1 MVDFSI
7 AEPLQTI
14 AASGSFAFPMLHGTI
29 GDQLPN
35 LRTTQAGLIMLIYNA
50 TVITFDEDGAL
61 LEDGAVYYEGDEI
74 VAVGHS
80 QDLRVLYPQ
89 SETWDAQGMV
99 LMPGQICAHT
109 HFYGAFARGLYIP
122 GEPARNF
129 PEILQK
135 LWWPLDRSLNLDG
148 VQQSA
153 EVCLV
158 DAIRNG
164 TTTLIDHH
172 ASQTAIDGSLDAVAA
187 AVDQSGLRAVLC
199 YEVTDRDG
207 PAAMQQGIRENV
219 RFIDKVSHARSHGNP
234 GALGSRI
241 AATFGL
247 HASLTLSDATLE
259 ACAAQADRFHVHV
272 AEHPADPD
280 DSLRKSGKRTVE
292 RLHGFGITGAE
303 SIFAHCIHIDAW
315 EMALLRET
323 DTFVSHQPRSNMN
336 NAVGTAAIPAMLRGG
351 VKSCLGNDGFS
362 NDMFSEM
369 KVADLLHKISS
380 GDPRTLGADKVV
392 QMAVY
397 NNRKLAGVFF
407 DKPVGVLA
415 PGAYADLILLDYYPT
430 TPLKAEN
437 LPWHMLFGVSGG
449 HVHSTIAHGQ
459 ILMRDRELLTMDEA
473 AITAQSRVTAQAT
486 WERFW
491 KLHEAMG

>member
-1 MVDFSI
+1 
-7 AEPLQTI
+7 
-14 AASGSFAFPMLHGTI
+14 
-29 GDQLPN
+29 
-35 LRTTQAGLIMLIYNA
+35 MLIYNA
-50 TVITFDEDGAL
+50 TVIPFNEDGAII
-61 LEDGAVYYEGDEI
+61 EDGAVYYEGDEI
-74 VAVGHS
+74 VAVGYS
-80 QDLRVLYPQ
+80 QDLHTLYPNAP
-89 SETWDAQGMV
+89 TWDAQGMV

-109 HFYGAFARGLYIP
+109 HFYGAFARGMYIP
-122 GEPARNF
+122 GTPAKDF

-135 LWWPLDRSLNLDG
+135 LWWPLDRSLDLDG
-148 VQQSA
+148 VQRSA

-172 ASQTAIDGSLDAVAA
+172 ASQTAIDGSLDAVSE

-207 PAAMQQGIRENV
+207 PTATHQGIRENV
-219 RFIDKVSHARSHGNP
+219 RFIQKIEQARAAGEA
-234 GALGSRI
+234 GALGNRI

-259 ACAAQADRFHVHV
+259 ACATQADRFHVHV

-292 RLHGFGITGAE
+292 RLHAFGITGEE

-315 EMALLRET
+315 EMALLSET
-323 DTFVSHQPRSNMN
+323 GTFVSHQPRSNMN
-336 NAVGTAAIPAMLRGG
+336 NAVGAAAVPAMLRGG
-351 VKSCLGNDGFS
+351 VKTCLGNDGFS
-362 NDMFSEM
+362 NDMFTEM
-369 KVADLLHKISS
+369 KVADLLHKVSS

-392 QMAVY
+392 QMAVH
-397 NNRKLAGVFF
+397 NNRTLAGVFF
-407 DKPVGVLA
+407 EKPVGVLA

-437 LPWHMLFGVSGG
+437 LPWHILFGVSGG
-449 HVHSTIAHGQ
+449 QVHSTICHGQ

-473 AITAQSRVTAQAT
+473 AITAKSRVTAAAT

-491 KLHEAMG
+491 KLHESMG